1 VRTVS
6 QLSVAPV
13 KGMALLHP
21 DAVDVESF
29 GVADDRRFFLVDDDG
44 RRYGLLRDGSLA
56 LVVPAYDAE
65 EETLA
70 LRFPDGTVVA
80 GPVELDGAVAIDFY
94 GVRDVAARTVVG
106 PWSQA
111 VSDYVGRSVR
121 LVKTDAPGQG
131 VDRDLGPVT
140 MLSDASL
147 DELGRRAG
155 RNAVDGRRFRML
167 IGIAGCE
174 PHEED
179 GWLGRDVRVGDAV
192 VHVSEQVARCAIT
205 TQNPDTGVPDFD
217 TLREIKN
224 YRGSRVEDG
233 KHIDFG
239 VFGHVVRPG
248 RVRVGD
254 PVEPA

>member
-1 VRTVS
+1 VKTVS

-21 DAVDVESF
+21 DAVDVDTF

-56 LVVPAYDAE
+56 LVVPTYDAQE
-65 EETLA
+65 DTLA
-70 LRFPDGTVVA
+70 LRFPDGTEVA
-80 GPVELDGAVAIDFY
+80 GSLGLGEPVSADFY
-94 GVRDVAARTVVG
+94 GVRDVAGRTVAG
-106 PWSQA
+106 PWSEA
-111 VSDYVGRSVR
+111 ISAYVGRRVR
-121 LVKTDAPGQG
+121 LVKTDTPGQG

-147 DELGRRAG
+147 GELGRRAG
-155 RNAVDGRRFRML
+155 RDAVDGRRFRML

-179 GWLGRDVRVGDAV
+179 GWLGRDVKVGDAV
-192 VHVSEQVARCAIT
+192 VHLSEQVARCAIT

-217 TLREIKN
+217 TLREIKS
-224 YRGSRVEDG
+224 YRGTRVDDG